1 MFSSSVFQETWQHLC
16 LQIKAIV
23 KAMIF
28 LWLYEHKLQK
38 LLCALCQ
45 QNIVTMLL
53 KFFSTS
59 KCFETCI
66 PQIHYAF
73 CWSIYLQIDTSTLS
87 PSSTLLFLHT
97 FPTCL
102 FRLVVFKIAF
112 CTFQVCK
119 ISKNVDPTKRKEK
132 KTKQTF

>member
-1 MFSSSVFQETWQHLC
+1 
-16 LQIKAIV
+16 
-23 KAMIF
+23 MIF

-45 QNIVTMLL
+45 QNIVSMLL

-73 CWSIYLQIDTSTLS
+73 CWSIYLQIDTSDFVTFIHTVI
-87 PSSTLLFLHT
+87 PSHLPYLP
-97 FPTCL
+97 FP
-102 FRLVVFKIAF
+102 FSGF
-112 CTFQVCK
+112 
-119 ISKNVDPTKRKEK
+119 
-132 KTKQTF
+132 